1 MTGLSLSLLLLA
13 EAAAGPAPVD
23 PEARSFPYPY
33 PVHDFSFDSQRQPV
47 RMAYLD
53 ERPAAGGNG
62 RTVLLLHGKN
72 FSAAYWAPT
81 MAALIKAGFR
91 VIAPDQIGFGKSSKP
106 ERYQFTFAGLAASTA
121 ALLDH
126 AGAGRVSVVGHSMG
140 GMLAVRFARLFP
152 ERTEKLVLVDPLG
165 LEDYADAL
173 GPRTVDEWYAREKAQ
188 TPDKIRNYFRTSYFD
203 GAWKPQYEDLIRLPA
218 GFTLHPDYPRVAWD
232 SALLYEMILTQPV
245 LYELDMLTA
254 PTLLIVGSRD
264 RTAVG
269 KDLTPPAVAAR
280 MGHVP
285 DLARAAVRRIRGA
298 RLVEISG
305 AGHLPQVEAFI
316 RYRDALLGF
325 L

>member
-1 MTGLSLSLLLLA
+1 MTGLGLSLLHLLA
-13 EAAAGPAPVD
+13 AAVGPAPVD
-23 PEARSFPYPY
+23 SEARSFSYPY
-33 PVHDFSFDSQRQPV
+33 PVHDFSFESQRQSV

-53 ERPAAGGNG
+53 ERPAAAGNG

-81 MAALIKAGFR
+81 IAALTEAGFR

-106 ERYQFTFAGLAASTA
+106 ERYQFTFAGLAANTV
-121 ALLDH
+121 ALLD
-126 AGAGRVSVVGHSMG
+126 AVGARRVSVVGHSMG

-152 ERTEKLVLVDPLG
+152 ERTDKLVLVDPLG
-165 LEDYADAL
+165 LEDYADAV
-173 GPRTVDEWYAREKAQ
+173 GPRSVDEWYAREKKQ
-188 TPDKIRNYFRTSYFD
+188 TPDKIREYFRTSYFD
-203 GAWKPQYEDLIRLPA
+203 GVWKPQYEDLIRLQA
-218 GFTLHPDYPRVAWD
+218 GFTLHPEYPKVAWD
-232 SALLYEMILTQPV
+232 SALLYEMVLTQPV
-245 LYELDMLTA
+245 VYEMDKLTA

-269 KDLTPPAVAAR
+269 KDMAPPAVAAR

-285 DLARAAVRRIRGA
+285 DLARAAAKRIRGA

-305 AGHLPQVEAFI
+305 AGHLPQVDAFV
-316 RYRDALLGF
+316 RYREALLGF

>member
-1 MTGLSLSLLLLA
+1 MTGPSLSVLYLVA
-13 EAAAGPAPVD
+13 AAAGPAPVD
-23 PEARSFPYPY
+23 SEARSFSYPY
-33 PVHDFSFDSQRQPV
+33 PVHTFSWASQRQPV

-53 ERPAAGGNG
+53 ERPVGAGNG

-72 FSAAYWAPT
+72 FTAAYWAPT
-81 MAALIKAGFR
+81 IAALTAAGFR

-106 ERYQFTFAGLAASTA
+106 EHFQFTFAGLAANTA
-121 ALLDH
+121 ALLD
-126 AGAGRVSVVGHSMG
+126 AVGARRVSVVGHSMG

-165 LEDYADAL
+165 LEDYADSV
-173 GPRTVDEWYAREKAQ
+173 GPRSVDEWYAREKTQ
-188 TPDKIRNYFRTSYFD
+188 TPDKIRDYFRTSYFD
-203 GAWKPQYEDLIRLPA
+203 GAWKPQYEELISLQA
-218 GFTLHPDYPRVAWD
+218 GFTLHPEYPKVAWD

-245 LYELDMLTA
+245 VYELDKLTA

-269 KDLTPPAVAAR
+269 KDLAPPAVAAR
-280 MGHVP
+280 MGHMS
-285 DLARAAVRRIRGA
+285 DLARAATKRIRGA

-305 AGHLPQVEAFI
+305 AGHLPQIEAFVP
-316 RYRDALLGF
+316 YRDALLGF